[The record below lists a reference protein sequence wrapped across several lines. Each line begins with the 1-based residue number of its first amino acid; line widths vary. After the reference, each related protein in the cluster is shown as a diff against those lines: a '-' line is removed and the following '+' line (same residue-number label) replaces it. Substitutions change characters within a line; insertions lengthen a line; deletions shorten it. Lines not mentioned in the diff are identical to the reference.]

1 MLKYI
6 PVALGLFCASEAYT
20 QSRFI
25 PQNSRSV
32 FCASL
37 SSLSKKMDVKSLKN
51 YAFLTRDTQQVK
63 SDPATAFFYSFISD
77 PTGNGIDLSGKI
89 FQFSTLSDTNLDK
102 LSLEYSY
109 LHKATQYYI
118 VPIKDY
124 SKAQNKMKLMSI
136 ELGRYMK
143 YEDYVAA
150 AMAEA
155 AVAEAVDT
163 VVTKEAVISPK
174 PELNLGYNPVL
185 HPVFSNHTKKIS
197 SVCIPEKGFTAVLD
211 KNTLVIAR
219 TRSLYTD
226 IKNYRYSDY
235 ELDSVKAIVDSVR
248 FSNLRKQQNNIDRA
262 INEDEIV
269 DDTITGGEEL
279 YSTEPYYDYYSN
291 PTIIAFVKWRIAR
304 DSARWMEENRKS
316 SEVFVKA
323 CQSVLNTPANQNLE
337 THNVHF
343 RNKLNESNDVFYFM
357 NLENIWAEQF
367 LYGWADK
374 GEQLTPAQKE
384 GVKLLKYIKNA
395 YTTYDGNFEKGQLN
409 FHSYVNP
416 GDSLKSMFNTFDG
429 EYLNYTLLNTIPVEK
444 PMAVAAA
451 KTDANKAVEWYFK
464 MMEVA
469 SKDARYIDSLNLK
482 AKGRNGY
489 SSLFSGRFT
498 STALNV
504 AYNMLDPKLLNG
516 TLKGGIL
523 TAVTG
528 IREYT
533 SSYESYEID
542 EEGNYVSTKKETKRQ
557 MPAFVVSSVCA
568 NSEVVKRIMEPF
580 VKFGYARLKDSGYVL
595 KFNEDSDLDFKLIL
609 KDGLIVFTND
619 PLLINKQPVFD
630 KLIVSGSVVNSFN
643 KKTMYVKIDNNVII
657 DNMKY
662 LGFWGLNFNQS
673 LEKIMNSAVAMEMW
687 SGENTSVSEGYIS
700 FKNKDKNSLIEIF
713 DIAEIMFRK

>member
-6 PVALGLFCASEAYT
+6 PAVLGLLFASETYA

-25 PQNSRSV
+25 PQNTRSV

-51 YAFLTRDTQQVK
+51 YSFLTRDTQQVK

-77 PTGNGIDLSGKI
+77 PTGNGIDLNGKI
-89 FQFSTLSDTNLDK
+89 FQFSTVSDTNLDK

-118 VPIKDY
+118 IPVKDY
-124 SKAQNKMKLMSI
+124 SKAQNKMKLMST

-143 YEDYVAA
+143 YEDYSAA
-150 AMAEA
+150 LMEA
-155 AVAEAVDT
+155 AVEEVDT
-163 VVTKEAVISPK
+163 AVAQNVTISPK
-174 PELNLGYNPVL
+174 AEVNLSYNPVL
-185 HPVFSNHTKKIS
+185 HPVFSNHTKKTS
-197 SVCIPEKGFTAVLD
+197 SICIPEKGFTAVLD

-219 TRSLYTD
+219 TRSLYAF
-226 IKNYRYSDY
+226 IKNYRHSDY

-269 DDTITGGEEL
+269 DDTISGSEEL
-279 YSTEPYYDYYSN
+279 YSAESYYDYYSN

-304 DSARWMEENRKS
+304 DSAQWMEENRKS
-316 SEVFVKA
+316 AEVFVKA
-323 CQSVLNTPANQNLE
+323 CQSVLNTPASQSLE
-337 THNVHF
+337 THNIHF

-367 LYGWADK
+367 IYGWADDAAQMTP
-374 GEQLTPAQKE
+374 EQKA
-384 GVKLLKYIKNA
+384 GIKLLKYIKNSF
-395 YTTYDGNFEKGQLN
+395 TTYDGNFEKGQLN

-416 GDSLKSMFNTFDG
+416 GDSLKAMFNTFDG
-429 EYLNYTLLNTIPVEK
+429 GYLNYTLLNTIPVEK

-469 SKDARYIDSLNLK
+469 AKDAHYIDSIASK
-482 AKGRNGY
+482 SKGR
-489 SSLFSGRFT
+489 SLHFSLFSGRLT
-498 STALNV
+498 STVLNV
-504 AYNMLDPKLLNG
+504 AYNMLDPKLLTG

-533 SSYESYEID
+533 SSYESYDMD

-557 MPAFVVSSVCA
+557 MPSFVISSVCA
-568 NSEVVKRIMEPF
+568 SSEVVKRIMEPL
-580 VKFGYARLKDSGYVL
+580 VKFGYARLRDSGYVL
-595 KFNEDSDLDFKLIL
+595 KFSEDSDLDFKLIL

-619 PLLINKQPVFD
+619 PLLINKQPSFD

-643 KKTMYVKIDNNVII
+643 KKTMYCKIDNNVII

-662 LGFWGLNFNQS
+662 LGFWGLDFNKS
-673 LEKIMNSAVAMEMW
+673 LEKIMSSAVAMEMW